1 MMGCHFSLK
10 ESLTLARLSWQL
22 RVRRSLADLNHTSRT
37 WIMHLRMNP
46 PVSKSINRHVDMLWK
61 CNIFLLRA
69 AGVHRRFSLTER
81 ESRYRIVDTAAL
93 HGIVHVMLQ
102 EPRLSSG
109 TVSQTA
115 GVFSGPSTRT
125 TVPRRDKTNNLQH
138 LFATWLRSE
147 SLKWI
152 QMAK

>member
-1 MMGCHFSLK
+1 MGCHFSLK
-10 ESLTLARLSWQL
+10 ESFTLARLSWQL

-46 PVSKSINRHVDMLWK
+46 PVSKSINMQVELWK

-69 AGVHRRFSLTER
+69 AGVHRRFSLTE
-81 ESRYRIVDTAAL
+81 SRYRIVDIADL
-93 HGIVHVMLQ
+93 HGTRIVHVLLQ

-147 SLKWI
+147 SLKLKWI